1 MIKVIKAIAVLLIFM
16 LAGVEI
22 NAQTDPQV
30 TVVVVPVDGDNV

>member
-1 MIKVIKAIAVLLIFM
+1 MIKVIKTIAVLLVFM

>member
-16 LAGVEI
+16 LAGVEV

-30 TVVVVPVDGDNV
+30 TVVVLPLGGDDV